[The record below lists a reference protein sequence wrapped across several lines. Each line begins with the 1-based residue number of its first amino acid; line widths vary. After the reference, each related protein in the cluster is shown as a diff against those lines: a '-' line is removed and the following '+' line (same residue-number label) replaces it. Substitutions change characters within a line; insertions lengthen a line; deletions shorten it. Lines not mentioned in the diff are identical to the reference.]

1 VTDRWRE
8 LLEHARW
15 APSPHNGQQW
25 LLQARS
31 DESAQLLCDPA
42 RLVPAIDPTGAFAM
56 VGLGAFI
63 ETLAV
68 VARAGGQELEVT
80 NISGPPAADAGEPAA
95 VAELRLHA
103 GGSDHLPVRLV
114 HRRRTSRLPYDGRPV
129 EGPTVERLER
139 ACARFGHRIEVSSD
153 PKLVGWLLQLD
164 ATYLLRD
171 LRLRP
176 AREELAHWLR
186 YSNRSA
192 AATGDGFSPAAMD
205 VPGWMLRVLV
215 HAGPLFGLPPVA
227 ALVRKLHNDSVR
239 GTATAAWLA
248 GPFET
253 PEDWIT
259 AGRAFCRVSL
269 ELTADGI
276 FLQPLGSIIDED
288 ILHHRLNPR
297 RDGSL
302 WIVVRM
308 GTGREPARS
317 HRLPVERVLVAAACE

>member
-25 LLQARS
+25 LLQPRS
-31 DESAQLLCDPA
+31 DESARLLCDPA
-42 RLVPAIDPTGAFAM
+42 RLLPAIDPTGAFAM

-68 VARAGGQELEVT
+68 AARAGRQELEVT
-80 NISGPPAADAGEPAA
+80 NISGPPAADAPEPAA
-95 VAELRLHA
+95 VAELRLRA
-103 GGSDHLPVRLV
+103 GGSDQLSVDLV
-114 HRRRTSRLPYDGRPV
+114 HRRRTSRLPYDGRSV
-129 EGPTVERLER
+129 EGPIVERLER
-139 ACARFGHRIEVSSD
+139 ACARFGQRIEVSSD
-153 PKLVGWLLQLD
+153 PALVGWLLQLD

-176 AREELAHWLR
+176 PREELAHWLR

-192 AATGDGFSPAAMD
+192 AAAGDGFSPAAMD

-215 HAGPLFGLPPVA
+215 HAGPLYGLPPVA
-227 ALVRKLHNDSVR
+227 ALVRKLHDDSVR

-248 GPFET
+248 GPFQT
-253 PEDWIT
+253 PADWIA

-269 ELTADGI
+269 ELAADGI
-276 FLQPLGSIIDED
+276 FLQPLGSVIDED

-297 RDGSL
+297 RNGTV

-317 HRLPVERVLVAAACE
+317 HRLPVERLLVAPVGE

>member
-1 VTDRWRE
+1 MTDRWRG

-25 LLQARS
+25 MLQAWS
-31 DESAQLLCDPA
+31 DDSAWLLCDPA
-42 RLVPAIDPTGAFAM
+42 RLVPAIDPSGAFAM
-56 VGLGAFI
+56 VGLGAFV

-68 VARAGGQELEVT
+68 VARAEGQELEVS
-80 NISGPPAADAGEPAA
+80 NISAPPTADERAPAP
-95 VAELRLHA
+95 VAELRLRP
-103 GGSDHLPVRLV
+103 GGSDRLPVDLV

-129 EGPTVERLER
+129 DGPIVERMER
-139 ACARFGHRIEVSSD
+139 ACATFGHRIEVSSD
-153 PKLVGWLLQLD
+153 PELVAWLLGLD

-227 ALVRKLHNDSVR
+227 ALVRKLHDESVG

-248 GPFET
+248 GPFQT
-253 PEDWIT
+253 P
-259 AGRAFCRVSL
+259 
-269 ELTADGI
+269 
-276 FLQPLGSIIDED
+276 
-288 ILHHRLNPR
+288 
-297 RDGSL
+297 
-302 WIVVRM
+302 
-308 GTGREPARS
+308 
-317 HRLPVERVLVAAACE
+317 